1 MGNSKQRGFIL
12 KLIVIL
18 VALFF
23 VLSYF
28 KIDIKS
34 VMESPVTAQN
44 AKYLLALGKS
54 IWKGYLEQPTD
65 YLWNNI
71 FADYIKEAFKQNVRN
86 LTALKE
92 GRAAEIQIFPQFL
105 PQLPQLPTTIPPTDN
120 TIGF

>member
-1 MGNSKQRGFIL
+1 MKKTNQKGFIL

-23 VLSYF
+23 ILSYF
-28 KIDIKS
+28 NINIKS
-34 VMESPVTAQN
+34 VMQSPTTVEN

-54 IWKGYLEQPTD
+54 IWSGYLEKPTD

-71 FADYIKEAFKQNVRN
+71 FADYIKGAFKQNIEN

-105 PQLPQLPTTIPPTDN
+105 PQLPQMPAIPGINSAVPN
-120 TIGF
+120 

>member
-1 MGNSKQRGFIL
+1 MRKEKQKGFIL

-28 KIDIKS
+28 NVDIKS
-34 VMESPVTAQN
+34 IVESPATARN
-44 AKYLLALGKS
+44 AEYLLAVGKT
-54 IWKGYLEQPTD
+54 IWEGYLREPTN

-71 FADYIKEAFKQNVRN
+71 FADYIKGSFKQNVEN

-92 GRAAEIQIFPQFL
+92 GRAAEIQFFPKFL
-105 PQLPQLPTTIPPTDN
+105 PQLPQLPVLPEINSP
-120 TIGF
+120 ISY